1 MYRSCLIWIRDFISQ
16 QIYIQETC
24 VLGCKPIKTLVEANQ
39 MLGEKIEEGSTNRS
53 TYQWM
58 MGKLI
63 YISHVWANIAY
74 AISIVSQ
81 FIHVLLKSHLEVIF
95 KIIRYLKATLGKG
108 VIFQRNDDL
117 RLEAYTD
124 VDYAWSVVDRKL
136 TNGYYMFVGCNLITW
151 RSKK

>member
-1 MYRSCLIWIRDFISQ
+1 
-16 QIYIQETC
+16 
-24 VLGCKPIKTLVEANQ
+24 
-39 MLGEKIEEGSTNRS
+39 
-53 TYQWM
+53 M

-117 RLEAYTD
+117 RLEAYID
-124 VDYAWSVVDRKL
+124 VDYV
-136 TNGYYMFVGCNLITW
+136 
-151 RSKK
+151 